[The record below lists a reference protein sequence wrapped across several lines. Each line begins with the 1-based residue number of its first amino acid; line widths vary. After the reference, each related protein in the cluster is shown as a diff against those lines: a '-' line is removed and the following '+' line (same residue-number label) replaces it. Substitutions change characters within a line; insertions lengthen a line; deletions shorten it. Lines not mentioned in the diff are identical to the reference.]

1 MSRVAEVE
9 VVDQAVEQ
17 LGHDL
22 ALAYAQAHPAR
33 VTAMALAAV
42 TTTSPSDVAWIT
54 RDVGRLFPAAWARF
68 RDALPEA
75 DRDGSV
81 VDGYARLLASPDPNI
96 REKAAGDW
104 CDWEESHV
112 NLDDAPRPK
121 PRYADPRY
129 RMCFARLATHYLR
142 HADWRAE
149 GQLLDG
155 VDRIAATPAVLI
167 HGRLDLSSPLDVA
180 WKPAKRWQA
189 ATLHIVADVGHTAGG
204 AVSDHMIDVLDRFAS
219 ESCPRGRQ

>member
-1 MSRVAEVE
+1 
-9 VVDQAVEQ
+9 
-17 LGHDL
+17 
-22 ALAYAQAHPAR
+22 
-33 VTAMALAAV
+33 
-42 TTTSPSDVAWIT
+42 
-54 RDVGRLFPAAWARF
+54 
-68 RDALPEA
+68 
-75 DRDGSV
+75 
-81 VDGYARLLASPDPNI
+81 
-96 REKAAGDW
+96 
-104 CDWEESHV
+104 
-112 NLDDAPRPK
+112 
-121 PRYADPRY
+121 
-129 RMCFARLATHYLR
+129 MCFARLATHYLR

-180 WKPAKRWQA
+180 WKPAKRWPA

>member
-1 MSRVAEVE
+1 M
-9 VVDQAVEQ
+9 
-17 LGHDL
+17 
-22 ALAYAQAHPAR
+22 P
-33 VTAMALAAV
+33 TAP
-42 TTTSPSDVAWIT
+42 TIKIT
-54 RDVGRLFPAAWARF
+54 RPSATRPGP
-68 RDALPEA
+68 
-75 DRDGSV
+75 SV
-81 VDGYARLLASPDPNI
+81 DP
-96 REKAAGDW
+96 G
-104 CDWEESHV
+104 
-112 NLDDAPRPK
+112 
-121 PRYADPRY
+121 
-129 RMCFARLATHYLR
+129 LATHYLR

-180 WKPAKRWQA
+180 WKPAKLWAA